1 MTSPV
6 SPALSGRSSVDSLS
20 GEIPLSS
27 PHPSLVEIG
36 SSSPIDNAQHAVHL
50 QAQPSLTLRKK
61 AGPIQA
67 FIYGKAGEGGVDM
80 VRPYEEF
87 NQKHTKALSEIYH
100 KIEEDF
106 KKEGF
111 EVVTVWPRS
120 GKVDLVRLSDGQAT
134 FVMLDTQKDVVKELR
149 ALFHQEKWKTDDWC
163 RRGKGERGDRN
174 GPDLLIRNTARL
186 HHLNFTDI
194 QKKALEKAKK
204 PEEQVDA
211 LRKLHWVDSFQTWMQ
226 NHVQGK
232 LKLLRQDPT
241 KARLKNQYEK
251 LEAQLK
257 SVDSFAVKS
266 AVSIANR
273 GDRREL
279 LNAYISSLKGP
290 ATAGLANKALDLV
303 HLDKYKTTDDKL
315 VKGEE
320 EYIQDIT
327 LLDLDDPRAYHQ
339 NATSLKRDN
348 FEYLLCRAIGL
359 IEGGGKV
366 DSLVDHPVIADYTLG
381 FPAAE
386 QIEFKEAIK
395 AFIEEM
401 QKKKANLTAD
411 QFDLTKPAELE
422 KQFAK
427 KIGKSQPPAID
438 QLPNKA

>member
-20 GEIPLSS
+20 GEIPPSS

-120 GKVDLVRLSDGQAT
+120 GKVDVVRLSDGQAT
-134 FVMLDTQKDVVKELR
+134 FFLLDTQKDVVKELR
-149 ALFHQEKWKTDDWC
+149 GLFQQEKWKTDDWY
-163 RRGKGERGDRN
+163 RRGEGERGDRN

-186 HHLNFTDI
+186 HQLNFTDI
-194 QKKALEKAKK
+194 QKKALEKAKN
-204 PEEQVDA
+204 PEDKVDA

-226 NHVQGK
+226 NHVRKKIHGCD
-232 LKLLRQDPT
+232 QDPA
-241 KARLKNQYEK
+241 KARLKKQYEK
-251 LEAQLK
+251 LEAQLV
-257 SVDSFAVKS
+257 SIDSYAVKS
-266 AVSIANR
+266 AVSVK
-273 GDRREL
+273 DRAQRTEL
-279 LNAYISSLKGP
+279 VQSHISSLRGP
-290 ATAGLANKALDLV
+290 VTEGLKNKALGLV
-303 HLDKYKTTDDKL
+303 RLNEYQSTDDKL
-315 VKGEE
+315 SKSEE
-320 EYIQDIT
+320 EYIQDIA
-327 LLDLDDPRAYHQ
+327 LLDVEGARAYHQ
-339 NATSLKRDN
+339 NAPSLKRDN
-348 FEYLLCRAIGL
+348 FAYLLCRLVGL
-359 IEGGGKV
+359 IEKGGHAT
-366 DSLVDHPVIADYTLG
+366 SLVDHPAVAEFTLG
-381 FPAAE
+381 LPASD

-401 QKKKANLTAD
+401 QKQKPNLTAD
-411 QFDLTKPAELE
+411 QFDLTKPELLE
-422 KQFAK
+422 TEFAK
-427 KIGKSQPPAID
+427 KVGKSQSANLAALS
-438 QLPNKA
+438 QKV